1 MTNFDTSKD
10 SQEQF
15 NEKSDV
21 VHLYILKIKIDVFFQ
36 ISFSTI
42 GISHHTLCLPFK
54 QYQHL
59 ARCIHNA

>member
-21 VHLYILKIKIDVFFQ
+21 VHLYIRKIKIDVFFQ
-36 ISFSTI
+36 ISLSLRRD
-42 GISHHTLCLPFK
+42 G
-54 QYQHL
+54 
-59 ARCIHNA
+59 